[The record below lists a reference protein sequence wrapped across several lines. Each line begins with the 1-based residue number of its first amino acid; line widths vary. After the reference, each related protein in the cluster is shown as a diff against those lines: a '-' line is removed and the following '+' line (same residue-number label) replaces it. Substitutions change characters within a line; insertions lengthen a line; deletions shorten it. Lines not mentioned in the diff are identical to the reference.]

1 MSEPA
6 DSTTPEPI
14 RPSRA
19 RRRRARRM
27 LAQLHGDERQAY
39 LTEIAHNLSPGIDLF
54 LKAVLAGLL
63 MGAGFRFEQRVLIF
77 AAALV
82 APSMAPLVGIA
93 LASVSGSL
101 RFLLRMLA
109 SLFLAIILLCIA
121 SGLVG
126 GLGIPLY
133 FPVGIAAS
141 HTGLQVLDLAL
152 LFVGSVFMGSS
163 LARRKSVNPLASAA
177 VAYEVLTPVGVMSIG
192 LVRAKPDLWQSAL
205 LTFGI
210 HFAWALLIIA
220 ITLLVFGMRPLGTR
234 RSPRALAGIL
244 LSLLILMAAGA
255 SSVYVLGFAP
265 PIALPP
271 TPSPTLISV
280 PTPTQTSTPTVPPTP
295 TSTST
300 PSPVP
305 TITGTPTQTPTPQP
319 ISALVFGTGGL
330 GAYVREGPSRST
342 TPLKYLQEG
351 SLLEIIA
358 GPEQVNDES
367 WWNIRLTF
375 DGQVLEGWIMDGLI
389 ATLTPTPS
397 LSPSPT
403 P

>member
-1 MSEPA
+1 
-6 DSTTPEPI
+6 
-14 RPSRA
+14 
-19 RRRRARRM
+19 M

-54 LKAVLAGLL
+54 FKAVLAGLL
-63 MGAGFRFEQRVLIF
+63 MGIGFRFDQRVLLF

-109 SLFLAIILLCIA
+109 ALFLAILLLCIA
-121 SGLVG
+121 CGLVG

-133 FPVGIAAS
+133 VPAGIAAS

-152 LFVGSVFMGSS
+152 LLVGSVFMGSS
-163 LARRKSVNPLASAA
+163 LARKKNVNPLASAA
-177 VAYEVLTPVGVMSIG
+177 VAYEVLAPAGVMSIG
-192 LVRAKPDLWQSAL
+192 LVRAKSDLWQSAM

-220 ITLLVFGMRPLGTR
+220 ITLLVLGMRPIGTR
-234 RSPRALAGIL
+234 RSPRAMAGIL
-244 LSLLILMAAGA
+244 ITMLILMAAGA
-255 SSVYVLGFAP
+255 SSIYVLGFAP
-265 PIALPP
+265 PIAPPP
-271 TPSPTLISV
+271 TPSPTLISI

-300 PSPVP
+300 PSPAP

-319 ISALVFGTGGL
+319 ISALIAGTGGL
-330 GAYVREGPSRST
+330 GAYIREGPST
-342 TPLKYLQEG
+342 LTAPIHYLQEG

-358 GPEQVNDES
+358 GPEQVDDMS
-367 WWNIRLTF
+367 WWNVRLRL

-397 LSPSPT
+397 LTPSPT

>member
-1 MSEPA
+1 
-6 DSTTPEPI
+6 
-14 RPSRA
+14 
-19 RRRRARRM
+19 M

-54 LKAVLAGLL
+54 FKAVLAGLL
-63 MGAGFRFEQRVLIF
+63 MGIGFRFDQRVLLF

-109 SLFLAIILLCIA
+109 ALFLAILLLCIA
-121 SGLVG
+121 CGLAG

-133 FPVGIAAS
+133 VPVGIAAS

-152 LFVGSVFMGSS
+152 LLVGSVLMGSS
-163 LARRKSVNPLASAA
+163 LARRKNVNPLASAA
-177 VAYEVLTPVGVMSIG
+177 VAYEVLTPAGVTFIG
-192 LVRAKPDLWQSAL
+192 LVRAKSDLWQSAL

-210 HFAWALLIIA
+210 HFAWALLIVA
-220 ITLLVFGMRPLGTR
+220 ITLLILGMRPLGTR
-234 RSPRALAGIL
+234 RSPRALAAVLITI
-244 LSLLILMAAGA
+244 LILMAVGA

-265 PIALPP
+265 PIPLPP
-271 TPSPTLISV
+271 TPSPTLISI
-280 PTPTQTSTPTVPPTP
+280 PTPTLTSTPTVPPTP

-305 TITGTPTQTPTPQP
+305 TTTGTPTQTPTPQP
-319 ISALVFGTGGL
+319 VSALVFGTGGL
-330 GAYVREGPSRST
+330 GAYIREGPST
-342 TPLKYLQEG
+342 LTAPIHYLQEG

-358 GPEQVNDES
+358 GPEQVEDRS
-367 WWNIRLTF
+367 WWNVRFNL
-375 DGQVLEGWIMDGLI
+375 DGQILEGWIMNGLI

-397 LSPSPT
+397 LTPSPT

>member
-1 MSEPA
+1 MNESAEITP
-6 DSTTPEPI
+6 PEPI

-39 LTEIAHNLSPGIDLF
+39 LTEIARNLSPGIDLF
-54 LKAVLAGLL
+54 FRAVLAGLI
-63 MGAGFRFEQRVLIF
+63 MGIGFRFDQRVLVF

-82 APSMAPLVGIA
+82 APSMASLVGIA

-109 SLFLAIILLCIA
+109 ALFLAILLLCIA
-121 SGLVG
+121 CGLVG

-133 FPVGIAAS
+133 VPVGIAAS
-141 HTGLQVLDLAL
+141 HTGLQILDLGL
-152 LFVGSVFMGSS
+152 LLCGSIFMGSS
-163 LARRKSVNPLASAA
+163 LARRKNVNPLASAA
-177 VAYEVLTPVGVMSIG
+177 VAYEVLSPAGAMSIG
-192 LVRAKPDLWQSAL
+192 LIRAKSDLWQSAM

-210 HFAWALLIIA
+210 HFAWALLIVA
-220 ITLLVFGMRPLGTR
+220 ITLLVLGLRPLGTR
-234 RSPRALAGIL
+234 RSPRAMAVIL
-244 LSLLILMAAGA
+244 LMLLILMAAGA

-265 PIALPP
+265 PVELPP
-271 TPSPTLISV
+271 TASPTLISI

-330 GAYVREGPSRST
+330 GAYIREGPST
-342 TPLKYLQEG
+342 QTAPIHYLQEG

-358 GPEQVNDES
+358 GPEQVDDRS
-367 WWNIRLTF
+367 WWNVRIAL

-397 LSPSPT
+397 LTPT
-403 P
+403 PTP